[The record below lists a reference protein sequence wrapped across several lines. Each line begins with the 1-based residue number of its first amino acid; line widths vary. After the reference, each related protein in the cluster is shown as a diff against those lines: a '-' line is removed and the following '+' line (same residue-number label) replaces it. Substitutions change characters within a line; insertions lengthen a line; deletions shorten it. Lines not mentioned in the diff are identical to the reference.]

1 MADTYELDISKNL
14 INANYITSYIDTKL
28 TELENSMLDKICGV
42 GEILITTREGNPSTW
57 LGRGTWE
64 QIKEGV
70 TLLSAGSTYTVNSE
84 GGEASHS
91 ITEAEMPRHTHTQE
105 THSHGKGSMRIQGKL
120 DSEMP
125 QANGNGSYYTGSG
138 AFFTT
143 NDVEWSW
150 GTNYVKQGTAH
161 TTAWCDTNRSG
172 AWTGVTEAVAPAINP
187 AGENQPLSLIQ
198 PYIAV
203 YIWRRS
209 A

>member
-1 MADTYELDISKNL
+1 MVDTYELDISKNL

-84 GGEASHS
+84 GGEASHA
-91 ITEAEMPRHTHTQE
+91 ITEAEMPSHTHTQA
-105 THSHGKGSMRIQGKL
+105 THNHNRGNMDITGTIPLVWSDTRSLGLMGAFYRGSN
-120 DSEMP
+120 SS
-125 QANGNGSYYTGSG
+125 NGIMGSG
-138 AFFTT
+138 IGTYSYQPSFSASRSWEGNT
-143 NDVEWSW
+143 N
-150 GTNYVKQGTAH
+150 T
-161 TTAWCDTNRSG
+161 
-172 AWTGVTEAVAPAINP
+172 VAPTINS
-187 AGENQPLSLIQ
+187 AGSGNAMSLMQ
-198 PYIAV
+198 PYLAV
-203 YIWRRS
+203 YMWRRT